1 MKFHLFLLPQI
12 CLNLLRRLILEMHHI
27 LGSPRGILNKSCQLQ
42 STSRFGQIH
51 LAISTNPFRNWT
63 TTFRDLANI
72 FRNKEKY
79 MLQCGQIQHPQS
91 PSRILQ
97 QILSTP
103 TYLFQIP
110 IRPFSHSKRKFWFCG
125 WIYDKFRGWK
135 AKISAVLIIHWAP
148 GRCD

>member
-1 MKFHLFLLPQI
+1 MFLDLFFFCRMKFHLFLLPQI

-63 TTFRDLANI
+63 TTFRDLANN
-72 FRNKEKY
+72 FWNEEKY
-79 MLQCGQIQHPQS
+79 MLQCGQIQHTQS

-110 IRPFSHSKRKFWFCG
+110 IHPFSHSKE
-125 WIYDKFRGWK
+125 
-135 AKISAVLIIHWAP
+135 KILILWLNLWQVSWLKS
-148 GRCD
+148 